1 MTRIKHKISS
11 SKNEVMDGEVTS
23 EYVIKEQVAW
33 TKASLDLYWI
43 SIEKWDALLG
53 YYMEKKV
60 IQSHEAVNIW
70 FLQCNAFKRMEKNL
84 IETWVKKKHFCSI
97 STTRLFTEEY
107 WQSRNQEFSRT
118 GVVFWNNSFIDNK

>member
-1 MTRIKHKISS
+1 
-11 SKNEVMDGEVTS
+11 MDGEVTS
-23 EYVIKEQVAW
+23 EHVIEEQVAW

-84 IETWVKKKHFCSI
+84 IERQDLLQENTDSHA
-97 STTRLFTEEY
+97 TRNFLG
-107 WQSRNQEFSRT
+107 Q
-118 GVVFWNNSFIDNK
+118 G